1 MRNTFIMP
9 RIEDMP
15 RITRQQL
22 CDEFDSILERVGKE
36 KVAFLIEDERKSYV
50 LCPASWIEAYNDVD
64 FGVIVNAAV
73 RYSIGRHTYMPGLV
87 HDFVIRHIGA
97 LKDKTL
103 SIIVSDIDREFK
115 MRPALDYSETW
126 LSLKSAIQE
135 EISSR
140 KKEDTNK

>member
-1 MRNTFIMP
+1 MSNTFIMP

-22 CDEFDSILERVGKE
+22 CDEFDSILELVEKE
-36 KVAFLIEDERKSYV
+36 KVAFLIEDKKKNYV
-50 LCPASWIEAYNDVD
+50 LCSASWVEAYNDED
-64 FGVIVNAAV
+64 FGEIVNAAV
-73 RYSIGRHTYMPGLV
+73 RYSIGRYTYMPGLV
-87 HDFVIRHIGA
+87 RDFVIRNIGA
-97 LKDKTL
+97 LNDKTL

-115 MRPALDYSETW
+115 MHPELDYSETW